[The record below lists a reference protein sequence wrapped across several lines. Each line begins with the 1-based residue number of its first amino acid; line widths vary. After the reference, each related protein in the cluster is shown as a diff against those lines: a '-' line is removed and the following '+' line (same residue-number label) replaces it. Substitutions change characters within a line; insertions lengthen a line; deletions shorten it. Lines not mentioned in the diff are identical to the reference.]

1 MSEVKTRFEI
11 RTVDSSNVDE
21 GGFFCYANA
30 RKTPGYKQKRDW
42 LEKRFGEGL
51 RIKILREV
59 GGSDIGFIEYIPG
72 EYAWRALHAP
82 GHMVIHCLRVMAKG
96 RGKGYGNQLIKE
108 CLDDARSQKM
118 YGVVTLT
125 SNYTWMPGRKI
136 FEDNG
141 FRGADSAP
149 PAFQLMALRFESE
162 SAPEPNLPHNW
173 DERAQAFGRG
183 LTVIQTAQ
191 CPYFEKGVRDIL
203 AFGKEKGIQTKSVE
217 FNTAQ
222 EVREQSPSAYG
233 ISGLVLDGK
242 LLAYQNPPLKS
253 LEKMLLERKIK

>member
-1 MSEVKTRFEI
+1 VKTKFEI
-11 RTVDSSNVDE
+11 RTVDAGNVDE

-59 GGSDIGFIEYIPG
+59 GGSDVGYIEYIPG
-72 EYAWRALHAP
+72 EYAWRAVHAA
-82 GHMVIHCLRVMAKG
+82 GYMFIHCLRVMTKG
-96 RGKGYGNQLIKE
+96 RDRGYGNLLIKE
-108 CLDDARSQKM
+108 CIDDAHAQEM
-118 YGVVTLT
+118 NGVATLT
-125 SNYTWMPGRKI
+125 NDRTWLPGREI
-136 FEDNG
+136 FDGNG
-141 FRGADSAP
+141 FREVDSAP
-149 PAFQLMALRFESE
+149 PAFQLMVLRFESA
-162 SAPEPNLPHNW
+162 SAPMPTLPDNW
-173 DERAQAFGRG
+173 DERAHAFGHG

-203 AFGKEKGIQTKSVE
+203 AFGKGKGIQTKSVK
-217 FNTAQ
+217 FDTAQ

-253 LEKMLLERKIK
+253 LEKMLLERKSK

>member
-1 MSEVKTRFEI
+1 VKTRFEI

-21 GGFFCYANA
+21 GGFFCYADA

-42 LEKRFGEGL
+42 LEKRFSEGL

-72 EYAWRALHAP
+72 EYAWRAAHAA
-82 GHMVIHCLRVMAKG
+82 GYMFIHCLRVMTKG
-96 RGKGYGNQLIKE
+96 RGRGYGNLLIKE
-108 CLDDARSQKM
+108 CIDDARAQKM
-118 YGVVTLT
+118 NGVATLT
-125 SNYTWMPGRKI
+125 SDHAWLPGRKF
-136 FEDNG
+136 FEGSG
-141 FRGADSAP
+141 FREVDSAP
-149 PAFQLMALRFESE
+149 PAFQLMTLRFEPE
-162 SAPEPNLPHNW
+162 SAPEPSLPRNW
-173 DERAQAFGRG
+173 DERALAFGRG

-203 AFGKEKGIQTKSVE
+203 AFGKEKGIRTKSVE

-253 LEKMLLERKIK
+253 LEKMLQERKTK

>member
-1 MSEVKTRFEI
+1 MK
-11 RTVDSSNVDE
+11 
-21 GGFFCYANA
+21 
-30 RKTPGYKQKRDW
+30 
-42 LEKRFGEGL
+42 
-51 RIKILREV
+51 IKILHEV
-59 GGSDIGFIEYIPG
+59 GGSDMAFIEYIPG

-96 RGKGYGNQLIKE
+96 RGKGYGNKLIKE

-125 SNYTWMPGRKI
+125 SNHTWMPGRDI
-136 FEDNG
+136 FERNG
-141 FRGADSAP
+141 FKEMDAAP
-149 PAFQLMALRFESE
+149 PAFQLMVNRFGPESVHK
-162 SAPEPNLPHNW
+162 PNLPHNW

-203 AFGKEKGIQTKSVE
+203 AFGKEKGIRTKSVE

-233 ISGLVLDGK
+233 ISGVVLDGQ
-242 LLAYQNPPLKS
+242 LLAYQNLPLKD
-253 LEKMLLERKIK
+253 LEKHLMERNKGD